1 MSHDE
6 VDIEKL
12 TFEEL
17 KEFCKSFDVKTYSR
31 HIKTDLIEFIK
42 KLTVKKL
49 KELCKCFKIENY
61 SKHDKEALIGG
72 LIIKIIFEE
81 RTDPE
86 NPSVKR
92 YCNTLIENPSVKR
105 DCNTT
110 IADEECPFCGASNC
124 CCGSGY

>member
-1 MSHDE
+1 MLLYNNITTMSHDE

-31 HIKTDLIEFIK
+31 HIKTDLIGFIK

-92 YCNTLIENPSVKR
+92 YCNT
-105 DCNTT
+105 T